1 MLDVYYDQLR
11 SVFVVTSSP
20 VTMSVLVFLVTP
32 KITQLI
38 AFTALL
44 SRTIVYGIL
53 WPWSPPPNTPCV
65 VNSHILLVESKLIL
79 MSSGY
84 YFKL

>member
-53 WPWSPPPNTPCV
+53 WPWSPPPPQHPMRSEQPHFIGGKQ
-65 VNSHILLVESKLIL
+65 VNFDVQWVL
-79 MSSGY
+79 
-84 YFKL
+84 F